1 MRPPVQPRPNA
12 LQCHALNV
20 TVHSMGVLSSCMHG
34 QCDTCTVSIPCD
46 ADAVVPTLQMAGKT
60 SGKISTLVISPTREL
75 ASQIAVEA
83 EALGRFHNITV
94 QVNRL
99 LMSMTVVFSSLCW
112 TQKLLTSLM
121 ICRLFAFCC
130 NTHQRALA

>member
-1 MRPPVQPRPNA
+1 
-12 LQCHALNV
+12 
-20 TVHSMGVLSSCMHG
+20 
-34 QCDTCTVSIPCD
+34 
-46 ADAVVPTLQMAGKT
+46 MAGKT

-99 LMSMTVVFSSLCW
+99 LSVTVPW
-112 TQKLLTSLM
+112 LL
-121 ICRLFAFCC
+121 
-130 NTHQRALA
+130 

>member
-1 MRPPVQPRPNA
+1 MP
-12 LQCHALNV
+12 
-20 TVHSMGVLSSCMHG
+20 
-34 QCDTCTVSIPCD
+34 
-46 ADAVVPTLQMAGKT
+46 GKT

-99 LMSMTVVFSSLCW
+99 LMSIIAALLLQFTVLHS
-112 TQKLLTSLM
+112 KLLRIHLPHNLQTVCIL
-121 ICRLFAFCC
+121 L
-130 NTHQRALA
+130 

>member
-1 MRPPVQPRPNA
+1 
-12 LQCHALNV
+12 
-20 TVHSMGVLSSCMHG
+20 
-34 QCDTCTVSIPCD
+34 
-46 ADAVVPTLQMAGKT
+46 MAGKT

-99 LMSMTVVFSSLCW
+99 LMSVTVPW
-112 TQKLLTSLM
+112 LL
-121 ICRLFAFCC
+121 
-130 NTHQRALA
+130 